1 MRIVIDMQ
9 GAQTESRFR
18 GIGRYTLSFAQAIV
32 HNRGEHELFLALS
45 GLFPETIEP
54 IRAAFDGLLPQEN
67 IRVWYA
73 PGPVAEEHSDNDA
86 RREVAEL
93 IREDFLASLQPD
105 IIHISSLFEGYIDD
119 AVISIGRLDQIT
131 QVSVTVHD
139 LIPLINQAIY
149 LEQNPS
155 YNTHYQ
161 RKLND
166 LKRANIL
173 IAISDSSRKEA
184 IDYLEFPDDLVFNC
198 SEGSDSDF
206 HPIQIESQ
214 IVRKLQEKFNITC
227 PFVLYTGGADGRKNL
242 PRLIQAYAA
251 LPAPLRV
258 SHQLLFAGK
267 MPESNIA
274 EFKHLAKSAG
284 LKPDELCFTG
294 YITDKEL
301 IQLYNLCELYVF
313 PSWHEGF
320 GLPAL
325 EAMACGAVV
334 IGANTT
340 SLPEVIGLDAA
351 LFDPMDVTAIMAK
364 MSQALQDN
372 GFRATLRQHG
382 LQQAKKFS
390 WDNSAKLAIEA
401 FEKTYKVKE
410 TPLKSHSQT
419 AFLITELAK
428 KSMISILS
436 ERDLIETA
444 KCIDL
449 NNKSAFPYKQVL
461 VELTWRI
468 EGPFDSSYS
477 LAVLNRETAIALDE
491 LGYNVALHSTEGL
504 GDFEPSP
511 AFLEQNPLIKKLH
524 NKSYEISSS
533 SADVVSR
540 NLYPPRVDDMQS
552 QIKLLHHYAWEESG
566 FPQEWVN
573 NFNAHLS
580 GMTCLSHHVQKI
592 MIDNG
597 VSIPM
602 QVSGCGVD
610 HWERIT
616 ASTNYT
622 IKAKQFKFLHVSSCF
637 PRKGAACLLQ
647 AYGEKFTSSDD
658 VTLIIKTFP
667 NPHNEIHQWL
677 ANAMQKTPNYP
688 DVLIIE
694 EDLHDSEL
702 KALYQLCDVL
712 VSPTRAEGFGLPM
725 AEAMLSGLPVITTAW
740 SGQLDF
746 CNSENSWLID
756 FEFEY
761 ADTHFDIFLSAWA
774 KPNIDSL
781 AKAMVDAYSS
791 THELRKSKAK
801 AGKDLLLKNFLW
813 TDVAQRYVNA
823 VSDILEKKSNHHP
836 KIAWLSTWN
845 TKCGIATYSEHLIS
859 NFPSKDVVIF
869 APKCDSTIVAD
880 KSNCVRNW
888 TAGKDR
894 NGLEQITKEISSR
907 LLNTIVIQ
915 FNYGFYNHAELS
927 QFINDNHTF
936 GRNIVIMMHATVNP
950 PKLDEENFNLE
961 FILPALKLCSRI
973 LVHSIADLNRLK
985 NIGLIDN
992 VALFPHGV
1000 LNYPEQKN
1008 SVKKSKYPLIA
1019 SYGFCLPH
1027 KGLEELVDAV
1037 ALLKNQGSPVRLRL
1051 LNAEYPDPTSA
1062 TQVKKLRAQIKK
1074 LKIENLVEFN
1084 YQYLEDSESLELLS
1098 AADLII
1104 FAYQQTGESSSAAV
1118 RYGLATKRPV
1128 AVTPISI
1135 FNDISGAAFRLSG
1148 TDSTSIASSITDVLS
1163 LLSSDSEE
1171 AREVLNRAD
1180 KWRKEF
1186 DYVAVSQRLYNIS
1199 SALLQHNYL
1208 QSKGLNKC

>member
-32 HNRGEHELFLALS
+32 HNGGEHDILLALN

-54 IRAAFDGLLPQEN
+54 IRAAFNGLLPQEN
-67 IRVWYA
+67 IRVWHA

-93 IREDFLASLQPD
+93 IREAFLASLQPD
-105 IIHISSLFEGYIDD
+105 IIHLSSLFEGYVDD
-119 AVISIGRLDQIT
+119 AVTSIGRFDQTIP
-131 QVSVTVHD
+131 VSVSLYD
-139 LIPLINQAIY
+139 LIPLLNPDQYLKSNPRYQAYYERKINHLMCASSLFSISEFSQEEGREYLDVVPERVINVSTAIEDCFY
-149 LEQNPS
+149 PLELS
-155 YNTHYQ
+155 
-161 RKLND
+161 
-166 LKRANIL
+166 
-173 IAISDSSRKEA
+173 EA
-184 IDYLEFPDDLVFNC
+184 DATKVT
-198 SEGSDSDF
+198 
-206 HPIQIESQ
+206 
-214 IVRKLQEKFNITC
+214 EKFNITQ
-227 PFVLYTGGADGRKNL
+227 PFVLYTGGADERKNL

-251 LPAPLRV
+251 LSSPLRT

-267 MPESNIA
+267 MPEGNIA

-284 LKPDELCFTG
+284 LKSFDLCFTG
-294 YITDKEL
+294 YITDEEL

-340 SLPEVIGLDAA
+340 SLPELIGLEAA
-351 LFDPMDVTAIMAK
+351 LFDPMDVTTITAK

-372 GFRATLRQHG
+372 DFRATLRQNG

-428 KSMISILS
+428 KSTISMLS

-449 NNKSAFPYKQVL
+449 NNKSAFLYKQVL
-461 VELTWRI
+461 GELTWRI

-491 LGYNVALHSTEGL
+491 LGYNVALHSTEGP

-511 AFLEQNPLIKKLH
+511 EFLEQNSLIKKLH
-524 NKSYEISSS
+524 KKSYEISSS
-533 SADVVSR
+533 SADIISR

-637 PRKGAACLLQ
+637 PRKGVDCLLQ

-658 VTLIIKTFP
+658 VSLIIKTFP
-667 NPHNEIHQWL
+667 NPHNEIHHWL
-677 ANAMQKTPNYP
+677 ANARQNNPNYP

-694 EDLHDSEL
+694 KDLHDTEL
-702 KALYQLCDVL
+702 KTLYQLCDIL

-725 AEAMLSGLPVITTAW
+725 AEAILSGLPVITTAW

-774 KPNIDSL
+774 KPDIDSL

-823 VSDILEKKSNHHP
+823 VSDMLENKSNHYP
-836 KIAWLSTWN
+836 KVAWLSTWN

-869 APKCDSTIVAD
+869 APKCDSTIVED

-888 TAGKDR
+888 TAGKDQ
-894 NGLEQITKEISSR
+894 NDLEQITKEITRRS
-907 LLNTIVIQ
+907 LDTVVIQ
-915 FNYGFYNHAELS
+915 FNYGFYNHTELS
-927 QFINDNHTF
+927 QFINDNHVLN
-936 GRNIVIMMHATVNP
+936 RNIIIMMHATVNP
-950 PKLDEENFNLE
+950 LDVDETNFNLE

-1000 LNYPEQKN
+1000 LNYPEQRT
-1008 SVKKSKYPLIA
+1008 SVKKSEHPLIA

-1051 LNAEYPDPTSA
+1051 LNAEHPDPTSA
-1062 TQVKKLRAQIKK
+1062 IQVKKLRAQIKK
-1074 LKIENLVEFN
+1074 LKIEDLVEFN

-1098 AADLII
+1098 AADLIV

-1128 AVTPISI
+1128 AVTPLSI
-1135 FNDISGAAFRLSG
+1135 FDDISGAAFQLSG
-1148 TDSTSIASSITDVLS
+1148 TDSTSIASSVTDVLS

-1186 DYVAVSQRLYNIS
+1186 DYAAVSQRLYNIS

-1208 QSKGLNKC
+1208 QSKSLSKC